1 MKIKLLSILFFSLAL
16 ISCNEKKIYDKLDK
30 NFTDNRWQKAEL
42 KTFEFSIE
50 EEARNYDVNVHFA
63 YLSDFVINPVP
74 MSVTILHPDNS
85 EEKKEINIVVKN
97 KDGKETGDCGGDY
110 CDIRESIFKNE
121 ALKKG
126 NYKITIQQNFDGP
139 YLPNVNGIGIEV
151 IAQVD

>member
-1 MKIKLLSILFFSLAL
+1 MKIKLLSILFLTIVLS
-16 ISCNEKKIYDKLDK
+16 SCNEKKIFDELKKD
-30 NFTDNRWQKAEL
+30 FTENRWQKSEV
-42 KTFEFSIE
+42 KDFEFSIDQE
-50 EEARNYDVNVHFA
+50 GRNYSVNVHFA

-74 MSVTILHPDNS
+74 MTVTILHPDNS
-85 EEKKEINIVVKN
+85 EETKKINIIVKD

-151 IAQVD
+151 IAQMD

>member
-63 YLSDFVINPVP
+63 YLSAFVINPVP
-74 MSVTILHPDNS
+74 MTVTILHPDNS